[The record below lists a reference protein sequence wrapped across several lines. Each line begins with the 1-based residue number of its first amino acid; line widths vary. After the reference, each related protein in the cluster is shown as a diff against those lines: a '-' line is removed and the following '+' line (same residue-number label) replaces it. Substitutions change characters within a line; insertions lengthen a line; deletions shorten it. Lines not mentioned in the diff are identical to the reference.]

1 MQKPKNYDITVIGGG
16 PAGSTVAAL
25 TAQHGYRVL
34 LLERETE
41 PSFKIGESLIPAT
54 YWTFKRL
61 GVLEKLR
68 KSHFPQK
75 FSVQFYSRSGKA
87 SKPFYFFETNPHE
100 SAVTWQVLRSEFDQ
114 GLLEN
119 AAEKGVEVRRGARVR
134 KVLFEGGA
142 AVGVVVQN
150 SPENYRTRGTG
161 PRATERESNGRRGT
175 GPRAT
180 GSESDG
186 RRGTD
191 SRATGSESDG
201 RRGTGPRATERETI
215 RSTVVVDST
224 GQSALIGRQLDM
236 NATEPN
242 LKMASL
248 FTHFEGAYRDEGI
261 DEGATLIMHTETKDS
276 WFWSIPLPYN
286 RTSIGVVGELD
297 YLLQNRRDANGKLDA
312 QRIFNEELA
321 KCHALKKRLAGAK
334 PLFPIKTTKD
344 FSYRANR
351 IAGNGWV
358 LVGDAFGFLDPVYST
373 GLFLALK
380 SGEMAA
386 DVIVEAFQKNDFS
399 GAQLGSFGPTFVK
412 GMEAFRKLVYAFY
425 TREFS
430 FARFLSEH
438 PEHQGGIIDILSG
451 DVFRKDVTHIFPDM
465 TRMCALPPEVPL
477 NFNLSQS
484 R

>member
-1 MQKPKNYDITVIGGG
+1 MQKPKTYDIIVIGGG

-75 FSVQFYSRSGKA
+75 FSVQFYSRSGTA

-119 AAEKGVEVRRGARVR
+119 AAEKGVEVHRGTRVR
-134 KVLFEGGA
+134 EVLFEA
-142 AVGVVVQN
+142 DTAVGVVAQN
-150 SPENYRTRGTG
+150 SAKGEKK
-161 PRATERESNGRRGT
+161 
-175 GPRAT
+175 
-180 GSESDG
+180 
-186 RRGTD
+186 
-191 SRATGSESDG
+191 
-201 RRGTGPRATERETI
+201 TI
-215 RSTVVVDST
+215 HSTVIVDST
-224 GQSALIGRQLDM
+224 GQSSLIGRQLDM

-248 FTHFEGAYRDEGI
+248 YTHFEGAYRDEGI

-276 WFWSIPLPYN
+276 WFWAIPLPYN
-286 RTSIGVVGELD
+286 RTSIGVVGELA

-312 QRIFNEELA
+312 QRIFDEELA
-321 KCHALKKRLAGAK
+321 KCHALKNRLAGAK
-334 PLFPIKTTKD
+334 QLFPIKTTKD

-386 DVIVEAFQKNDFS
+386 DTIVEAFKKNDFS
-399 GAQLGSFGPTFVK
+399 AAQLGSFGADVRQ
-412 GMEAFRKLVYAFY
+412 GDGGVSEAGLRVLHEGIQFRAVLIR
-425 TREFS
+425 T
-430 FARFLSEH
+430 
-438 PEHQGGIIDILSG
+438 SG
-451 DVFRKDVTHIFPDM
+451 ASGRHH
-465 TRMCALPPEVPL
+465 
-477 NFNLSQS
+477 
-484 R
+484 

>member
-68 KSHFPQK
+68 ESHFPQK

-87 SKPFYFFETNPHE
+87 AKPFYFFQTNPHE

-119 AAEKGVEVRRGARVR
+119 AAEKGVEVRRGTRVR
-134 KVLFEGGA
+134 KVLFEDNA

-150 SPENYRTRGTG
+150 SSTRGTG
-161 PRATERESNGRRGT
+161 PRATEGESDGLRGT

-180 GSESDG
+180 VAGSE
-186 RRGTD
+186 
-191 SRATGSESDG
+191 
-201 RRGTGPRATERETI
+201 TI
-215 RSTVVVDST
+215 HSTVIVDST
-224 GQSALIGRQLDM
+224 GQSSLIGRQLDM

-248 FTHFEGAYRDEGI
+248 FTHFEGAHRDEGI

-312 QRIFNEELA
+312 QRIFDEELS
-321 KCHALKKRLAGAK
+321 KCRALKKRLAGAK
-334 PLFPIKTTKD
+334 QLFPIKTTKD

-399 GAQLGSFGPTFVK
+399 AAQLGSFGPTLVK

-425 TREFS
+425 TKEFS

-465 TRMCALPPEVPL
+465 AQMCALPDEVPL
-477 NFNLSQS
+477 FADSPQSQ
-484 R
+484 